1 MTYLRLQAAAPASTT
16 RSHALT
22 PTHLRPYVLMYMPH
36 SSRFHQPHPSKR
48 NKKLGQTYCPKS
60 RRCRA
65 TKHGLTP
72 GSSSTAS
79 CACAQTQMQAPAETP
94 LESHSLLKGRNETIR
109 CDTTRHH
116 SCIQQPT
123 AQRIIQPFADFR
135 FMPCHHLTSGT
146 LASRKPDCVL
156 ASTSPIC
163 ARWHYYFS
171 TTSCR
176 VGCVKWMGF
185 NALADAWRP
194 RACGMA
200 DAADQV
206 VHAGLHYMR
215 VYATMH
221 ICMQAVGWATG
232 AWRGQSVCS
241 VEFHP
246 NSCAVTFCGD
256 FFAV

>member
-36 SSRFHQPHPSKR
+36 SSRFQQPHPSKR

-65 TKHGLTP
+65 TKHVLTP

-116 SCIQQPT
+116 SCIQAGSPAT
-123 AQRIIQPFADFR
+123 AQRTSAFSRSADFR
-135 FMPCHHLTSGT
+135 FSAAHEQSLDLGRC
-146 LASRKPDCVL
+146 RFKDRPDCVVL
-156 ASTSPIC
+156 PAS
-163 ARWHYYFS
+163 
-171 TTSCR
+171 
-176 VGCVKWMGF
+176 
-185 NALADAWRP
+185 
-194 RACGMA
+194 
-200 DAADQV
+200 
-206 VHAGLHYMR
+206 
-215 VYATMH
+215 H
-221 ICMQAVGWATG
+221 I
-232 AWRGQSVCS
+232 
-241 VEFHP
+241 
-246 NSCAVTFCGD
+246 
-256 FFAV
+256 